1 MDVRAF
7 LIIPAAVVVAVLAGC
22 GQTGASSGAGAGS
35 GAAHVKAP
43 STWVCSAPA
52 YIRERAPE
60 GVCDSVD
67 GDGADTTAVDTTPVD
82 TPPVD
87 DDLSPASGR

>member
-22 GQTGASSGAGAGS
+22 GQTGAASGSGTGAGS
-35 GAAHVKAP
+35 GAAHLKAP
-43 STWVCSAPA
+43 STWVCSAPD

-60 GVCDSVD
+60 GACDSVD
-67 GDGADTTAVDTTPVD
+67 GSVDGAGVDD
-82 TPPVD
+82 EPVD
-87 DDLSPASGR
+87 DDLSPSTSE

>member
-22 GQTGASSGAGAGS
+22 GQTGAASGAGAGS

-60 GVCDSVD
+60 GACDSVDGNGAD
-67 GDGADTTAVDTTPVD
+67 GDGADTTT
-82 TPPVD
+82 VD
-87 DDLSPASGR
+87 DDVSPSTGE